1 MKRIKEKALPIVAVL
16 ALVVGLLP
24 GTAFAAELSNS
35 NDAGSTKVT
44 YTGTAIVE
52 EYTVVIPESINLNE
66 ESSMSFLCTK
76 NTMQHT
82 IRLMLD
88 TEKSCSSDGNLYLT
102 NSSGSDI
109 IRYEMYSPDGGTY
122 IPENSAQLACWRG
135 GETTPTAGGYVELS
149 VVGTALTSEEYTGTL
164 YFTITVDTD

>member
-1 MKRIKEKALPIVAVL
+1 MKRIKEKVLCIVASL
-16 ALVVGLLP
+16 ALVVGLMP
-24 GTAFAAELSNS
+24 GTVFAAELSNS
-35 NDAGSTKVT
+35 NSAGSTKVT
-44 YTGTAIVE
+44 YTGTAIAE

-66 ESSMSFLCTK
+66 ESSMDFSCTK

-82 IRLMLD
+82 IRLNLD

-102 NSSGSDI
+102 NSSGSDV
-109 IRYEMYSPDGGTY
+109 IRYEMYSPSDGTN
-122 IPENSAQLACWRG
+122 IPENSTQLASWRK
-135 GETTPTAGGYVELS
+135 GETTPSSGGHIELS